1 MLDPQHFLA
10 YVVRPS
16 LDSIGLWSPAAERLL
31 LGTAIT
37 ESELTWLRQHGDGP
51 ARGVYQIEPATHADI
66 WAHYLAYRARLA
78 ERVARLAAGAIPRAD
93 QLTWNLGYATAIARL
108 VYYRRPEP
116 LPAADDLAG
125 LARYWKAHFN
135 TNLGAGSAEDFRT
148 RAGPILEN
156 L

>member
-31 LGTAIT
+31 LGTAIV

-51 ARGVYQIEPATHADI
+51 ARGVYQIEPATHDDI
-66 WAHYLAYRARLA
+66 WAHYLAYRERLA
-78 ERVARLAAGAIPRAD
+78 ERVARLAGERPRLD
-93 QLTWNLGYATAIARL
+93 QLAWNLGYATAIARL

-116 LPAADDLAG
+116 LPPADDLAG
-125 LARYWKAHFN
+125 LAAIGR
-135 TNLGAGSAEDFRT
+135 
-148 RAGPILEN
+148 PISTPPWAREPRKIS
-156 L
+156 

>member
-1 MLDPQHFLA
+1 VLDPRHFLA

-16 LDSIGLWSPAAERLL
+16 LDSIGLGSPAAERLL
-31 LGTAIT
+31 LGTAIV
-37 ESELTWLRQHGDGP
+37 ESRLTWLRQHGDGP
-51 ARGVYQIEPATHADI
+51 ARGVYQIEPATHDDI
-66 WAHYLAYRARLA
+66 WANYLAYRDGLA
-78 ERVARLAAGAIPRAD
+78 NRVARLAGERPRVD
-93 QLTWNLGYATAIARL
+93 QLAWNLGYATAIARL

-116 LPAADDLAG
+116 LPHADDLAG

-135 TNLGAGSAEDFRT
+135 TALGAGSPEDFLT

>member
-1 MLDPQHFLA
+1 MLDPDHFLA

-16 LDSIGLWSPAAERLL
+16 LDSIGLWSPAAGRLL

-37 ESELTWLRQHGDGP
+37 ESGLTWLAQKGGGP
-51 ARGVYQIEPATHADI
+51 ARGVYQIDPATHDDI
-66 WAHYLAYRARLA
+66 WANYLAYRDQLANRVSRLA
-78 ERVARLAAGAIPRAD
+78 GQRPRHEQLA
-93 QLTWNLGYATAIARL
+93 WNLGYATAIARL

-116 LPAADDLAG
+116 LPPADDLAG

-135 TNLGAGSAEDFRT
+135 TALGAGAPEDFLT
-148 RAGPILEN
+148 RAGPVLEN

>member
-37 ESELTWLRQHGDGP
+37 ESELTWLRQHGDRP
-51 ARGVYQIEPATHADI
+51 ARGVYPIEPVTHADI
-66 WAHYLAYRARLA
+66 WANYLAYRDELA
-78 ERVARLAAGAIPRAD
+78 NRVARLAARASPRAE
-93 QLTWNLGYATAIARL
+93 QLTWNLGYATVIARL

-125 LARYWKAHFN
+125 LARYRTAHFN
-135 TNLGAGSAEDFRT
+135 TALGAGALEDFPT
-148 RAGPILEN
+148 RAGPVLEN

>member
-1 MLDPQHFLA
+1 MLDPQHVLA

-16 LDSIGLWSPAAERLL
+16 LDSIDLWSEAAERLL

-51 ARGVYQIEPATHADI
+51 ARGVYQIEPATHDDI
-66 WAHYLAYRARLA
+66 WANYLAYRDGLA
-78 ERVARLAAGAIPRAD
+78 NRVARLAAGAIPRAD

-116 LPAADDLAG
+116 LPHADDLAG
-125 LARYWKAHFN
+125 LARYYKTHFN
-135 TNLGAGSAEDFRT
+135 SALGAGTPEDFLT
-148 RAGPILEN
+148 RAGPVLEN